1 MRCAEQPSFN
11 ASNQGIDNDCSL
23 ALPPTLLFSPCLLHS
38 DARVGAQVVP
48 LSEVGSEHHD
58 SPDGVHQEGAGR
70 RKRDHSGVGQ
80 EQELY
85 SGVGQEQELYIGV
98 GEEQELYSGVVQEQE
113 L

>member
-85 SGVGQEQELYIGV
+85 SGVG
-98 GEEQELYSGVVQEQE
+98 EEQELYSGVVQEQE